1 MESLKNFANSINEA
15 VSKAQAEKMHKEQ
28 EEVLK
33 KLKKGKDADENGTDG
48 LWEIDAPTDD
58 DLLNPIKKDDPA
70 MLEKNK
76 KAIAKRLRVGKPFL
90 IIGEAGWG
98 KTSVIKQIAKRYGYS
113 IMTVYLD
120 KCQREDLG
128 GIPAYGKTKD
138 GVSYQELLMPSWA
151 LYMLAHSDDKF
162 LLFFDEMNQAD
173 PGVMNALMPI
183 VLENQICGKK
193 IPNFVACAAGNFDW
207 ENREGVNEIQGPLLD
222 RFGGKPIIW
231 ESNWSDAFS
240 HLSKK
245 WGDKISKEVIDLFID
260 NSSYFRNP
268 RAIEND
274 VFDVIVKEK
283 NSDEPDFYDVDDWKE
298 TVEAA
303 LKRDEE
309 LDNTGKKAMKQI
321 ADAIYSFV
329 NSKEEVKSTGR
340 SSKRGSKDI
349 NMVSDD
355 FKNKIKKAMKQGYMI
370 DSQDPDKTKYGV
382 SRENAPILFCDEEYS
397 EEPMPNEILQ
407 RLINKFE
414 ADGIKFKYETNAE
427 WKKAGLADPT
437 ED

>member
-15 VSKAQAEKMHKEQ
+15 VSKAQAEKMRKEQ

-33 KLKKGKDADENGTDG
+33 KVKKGKDADDNGTEG
-48 LWEIDAPTDD
+48 LWEIEVSTDD
-58 DLLNPIKKDDPA
+58 AVANPIKKDDPD
-70 MLEKNK
+70 MMEKNK

-90 IIGEAGWG
+90 LIGEAGWG
-98 KTSVIKQIAKRYGYS
+98 KTSIIKSIAKRYGYS
-113 IMTVYLD
+113 VMTVYLD

-138 GVSYQELLMPSWA
+138 GVAYQELLMPSWA
-151 LYMLAHSDDKF
+151 LYILSHPDKKF

-183 VLENQICGKK
+183 VLENQICGRR
-193 IPNFVACAAGNFDW
+193 IPNFVACGAGNFDW
-207 ENREGVNEIQGPLLD
+207 ENREGVNEISGPLLD
-222 RFGGKPIIW
+222 RFGGRPIIW
-231 ESNWSDAFS
+231 ETNWDHAFK

-245 WGDKISKEVIDLFID
+245 WGDKISKNVIQLFMD
-260 NSSYFRNP
+260 NAQYFRNP

-274 VFDVIVKEK
+274 IFSIIVEEK
-283 NSDEPDFYDVDDWKE
+283 NSDEPDFYDVEDWKDTIE
-298 TVEAA
+298 SA

-309 LDNTGKKAMKQI
+309 LDRVGEKAIKQI
-321 ADAIYSFV
+321 ADAVYSFV
-329 NSKEEVKSTGR
+329 NSKEEKTTNTR
-340 SSKRGSKDI
+340 RGGNKDI

-355 FKNKIKKAMKQGYMI
+355 FKNKLKKAMKQGYI
-370 DSQDPDKTKYGV
+370 VDNEDPQKTKYGV
-382 SRENAPILFCDEEYS
+382 SRENAPILFCDEEYT

-414 ADGIKFKYETNAE
+414 ADGITFKYEKNAD
-427 WKKAGLADPT
+427 WKRAGLKDPT

>member
-15 VSKAQAEKMHKEQ
+15 VSKAKAEKMHKEQ
-28 EEVLK
+28 QEVLK
-33 KLKKGKDADENGTDG
+33 KAKKGKDADKNGTDG
-48 LWEIDAPTDD
+48 IWEIDPPTED

-138 GVSYQELLMPSWA
+138 GVAYQELLMPSWA
-151 LYMLAHSDDKF
+151 LYMLAHPDDKF

-183 VLENQICGKK
+183 VLENQICGKR
-193 IPNFVACAAGNFDW
+193 IPNFVAAAAGNFEY
-207 ENREGVNEIQGPLLD
+207 ENREGVNEIQGPLMD
-222 RFGGKPIIW
+222 RFGGRPIIW
-231 ESNWSDAFS
+231 ETNWDHAFA

-245 WGDKISKEVIDLFID
+245 WGDKISKDVIQLFID
-260 NSSYFRNP
+260 NSQYFRNP

-274 VFDVIVKEK
+274 VFSTIVAEK
-283 NSDEPDFYDVDDWKE
+283 NSDEPDFYDVDDWKDTIE
-298 TVEAA
+298 SA

-309 LDNTGKKAMKQI
+309 LDTVGKKAIKLL
-321 ADAIYSFV
+321 ADKVYSFV
-329 NSKEEVKSTGR
+329 NSKEENTKSSR
-340 SSKRGSKDI
+340 RGGNKDI

-355 FKNKIKKAMKQGYMI
+355 FKNKLKKAMKQGYII
-370 DSQDPDKTKYGV
+370 DTEDPNKTKYGV
-382 SRENAPILFCDEEYS
+382 SRENAPILFCDEEYT

-407 RLINKFE
+407 RIINKFE
-414 ADGIKFKYETNAE
+414 ADGITFTYEKNAD
-427 WKKAGLADPT
+427 WKKAGLKDPT